1 MSIDGKVALV
11 TGASS
16 GIGAA
21 TALKLAKAGAKL
33 GLAARRLDR
42 LSALQ
47 QQIADQGGQAVAL
60 EMDVVDQASVTAG
73 AEKLAEAFGSIDILF
88 NNAGLMPI
96 SDLEALKT
104 DEWHRMVDVNIKGLL
119 NTTAAVLPMM
129 IRQKG
134 GHIVN
139 TSSIAGRKVFPG
151 LAVYCAT
158 KHAVTAISEG
168 MRLELS
174 KKHNIRVTCIQ
185 PGAVESELFEHI
197 SDGNYRG
204 QMEALKEQ
212 MEFLK
217 ADDIA
222 ETVLFAL
229 QAPARMDIAELFV
242 MPTQQPW

>member
-1 MSIDGKVALV
+1 
-11 TGASS
+11 
-16 GIGAA
+16 
-21 TALKLAKAGAKL
+21 
-33 GLAARRLDR
+33 
-42 LSALQ
+42 
-47 QQIADQGGQAVAL
+47 
-60 EMDVVDQASVTAG
+60 
-73 AEKLAEAFGSIDILF
+73 
-88 NNAGLMPI
+88 
-96 SDLEALKT
+96 
-104 DEWHRMVDVNIKGLL
+104 
-119 NTTAAVLPMM
+119 
-129 IRQKG
+129 
-134 GHIVN
+134 
-139 TSSIAGRKVFPG
+139 
-151 LAVYCAT
+151 
-158 KHAVTAISEG
+158 

>member
-21 TALKLAKAGAKL
+21 TALKLAKAGAKI

-47 QQIADQGGQAVAL
+47 QQIADHGGQAVAL

-229 QAPARMDIAELFV
+229 QAPGRMDIAELFV
-242 MPTQQPW
+242 MPAQQPW

>member
-47 QQIADQGGQAVAL
+47 QQIADHGGQAVAL

-204 QMEALKEQ
+204 QMEAFKEQ